1 MKEINTF
8 ECNPNN
14 YIMKSIPHF
23 YDNINDLINNS
34 NKDLEEILELITK
47 EARMIDIENIH
58 SRLYEVCNYSPDIK
72 DKIIYSHKNI
82 IDKNKVLKRIIDS
95 RNCPKNCNH
104 YIAIEKNSVTG
115 DVYQKKKAI
124 VSIDENLFNKK
135 DFLRDVYYSTKYDF
149 GRYPPFIK
157 NRGGFP
163 IFNKISNDVEYIL
176 IVDNEKGINFKKE
189 DISKIIFLTK
199 FVEQKIYNQKI
210 MTYLYGQYL

>member
-189 DISKIIFLTK
+189 DISKIIFLTR

-210 MTYLYGQYL
+210 MTYLYGHL